1 MRRDSRASSRS
12 SPKRAT
18 TKKKTCCRTA
28 MSLDDYLKW
37 RRALVAAPL
46 DAHLPAPDTP
56 PAVIHEAM
64 RYAVLG
70 GGKRLRPILAIAA
83 AEACGGDAKALM
95 KPFAALELIHT
106 YSLVHDDLPALDNDD
121 LRRGRKTTHVVFGE
135 AMGIL
140 TGDALLTEAFS
151 WLAAPISGID
161 AAGQVRAIAEIARA
175 VDSTGMIGGQVADI
189 EAERGR
195 LARSD
200 RASRSVA
207 EEVAGQDARRLRA
220 GDPRSTLEFIHRN
233 KTGKLL
239 TASVLLGG
247 LLAGASDDQLAAMKR
262 YGEATGLA
270 FQIVDDLLDIEESAA
285 TLGKTAG
292 KDVEQGKLTY
302 PALLGVEAA
311 RAEAARLLQVAVDN
325 ADMIGDPTVNYL
337 AAIARYICERR
348 S

>member
-1 MRRDSRASSRS
+1 MN
-12 SPKRAT
+12 
-18 TKKKTCCRTA
+18 
-28 MSLDDYLKW
+28 LDDYLKS
-37 RRALVAAPL
+37 RRALVDATL
-46 DAHLPAPDTP
+46 DAHLPPPDTP

-70 GGKRLRPILAIAA
+70 GGKRIRPILAVAA
-83 AEACGGDAKALM
+83 AEACGADAQALL

-151 WLAAPISGID
+151 WLALPIDGVD
-161 AAGQVRAIAEIARA
+161 AARQVRAIAEVARA

-189 EAERGR
+189 APTSND
-195 LARSD
+195 L
-200 RASRSVA
+200 
-207 EEVAGQDARRLRA
+207 QQLQ
-220 GDPRSTLEFIHRN
+220 FIHRN

-247 LLAGASDDQLAAMKR
+247 LLAGASDDQLSALQR

-311 RAEAARLLQVAVDN
+311 RAEAGRLLGEAVAN
-325 ADMIGDPTVNYL
+325 ADMISGPVNYL